1 MKNLRL
7 GTKLIGGFLIVALIV
22 GVVGAI
28 GWFGAVTLDNR
39 IEEIGEVR
47 LPSVS
52 NLLVIEV
59 EVFAIATAMRSLLS
73 PRLPVEIREQ
83 QFANIESSRRRIG
96 LAWDAFA
103 VLPQTDDEAV
113 MWNRFVPEYD
123 RLRELND
130 EFIAQV
136 RTADAIDI
144 QNPDAFEARVQGFVT
159 DHHVLMGRVTD
170 YMLTGDAFEGG
181 TDPTA
186 CNFGL
191 WLRSFRSGNPRI
203 NEILAVLPES
213 HDPFHFAVDTIQR
226 ELAAGNEQAALS
238 AFVNVMQPNAGATFE
253 QFDLLLAEAQA
264 AVEIFEELNDFGFT
278 DVVQQQDRV
287 KDMLTEIIE
296 LNEAVAAREVTD
308 AARDGNFVQA
318 SVVAGIIIGVLA
330 AIALGLLITRGIT
343 HPVSLGVAFAKR
355 IAAGDLTGTLDVDQ
369 KDEIGI
375 LAGAMREMTRKITEI
390 VQSVQQSSANVASG
404 SEQMS
409 STAQELSSGSA
420 EQAANAEEV
429 SSSMEEMSSNIS
441 QNSENAQETEQIAR
455 QSAADA
461 ENGGKAV
468 EQTVEAMKQ
477 IAEKISI
484 IEDIARNTNLL
495 ALNAA
500 IEAARAGD
508 HGKGFAVVASEVR
521 KLAERSQQAAG
532 EISNLSK
539 SSVEV
544 AESAGTMIARIVPN
558 IQRTAQLVEE
568 INAASKEQDSGANQI
583 NQAIL
588 QLDQVIQQNASASE
602 EMASMAE
609 ELASQAD
616 SLRETMEFFTIAGGS
631 TTGNG
636 GPRKAIAAG
645 PRAGAATSTAIRL
658 HDDGNENIDADDM
671 EDY

>member
-1 MKNLRL
+1 
-7 GTKLIGGFLIVALIV
+7 
-22 GVVGAI
+22 
-28 GWFGAVTLDNR
+28 
-39 IEEIGEVR
+39 
-47 LPSVS
+47 
-52 NLLVIEV
+52 
-59 EVFAIATAMRSLLS
+59 
-73 PRLPVEIREQ
+73 
-83 QFANIESSRRRIG
+83 
-96 LAWDAFA
+96 
-103 VLPQTDDEAV
+103 

-136 RTADAIDI
+136 RAADAIDI
-144 QNPDAFEARVQGFVT
+144 QNPDAFEARVQGFIT

-186 CNFGL
+186 CNFGM
-191 WLRSFRSGNPRI
+191 WLRGYRSSNPRI
-203 NEILAVLPES
+203 NEILAALPES

-226 ELAAGNEQAALS
+226 ELAAGNEQAALN
-238 AFVNVMQPNAGATFE
+238 AFVNVMQPNAGATFA
-253 QFDLLLAEAQA
+253 QFDRLLAEAQA
-264 AVEIFEELNDFGFT
+264 AVAIFEELNDFGFT

-296 LNEAVAAREVTD
+296 LNEAVAAQEVTD
-308 AARDGNFVQA
+308 AARDGNFVQT

-355 IAAGDLTGTLDVDQ
+355 IAAGDLTGTLDVEQ

-375 LAGAMREMTRKITEI
+375 LAEAMREMTRKITEI

-616 SLRETMEFFTIAGGS
+616 SLRETMEFFTITGS
-631 TTGNG
+631 SSVGNG

-645 PRAGAATSTAIRL
+645 SRTASAASTAIRL
-658 HDDGNENIDADDM
+658 HDGGNENIDADDT

>member
-1 MKNLRL
+1 MKNMRL
-7 GTKLIGGFLIVALIV
+7 GTKLIGGFLVVALIV

-28 GWFGAVTLDNR
+28 GWVGSMTLDNR

-73 PRLPVEIREQ
+73 PRLPVEIRQQ
-83 QFANIESSRRRIG
+83 QFDNIDASRRRIQI
-96 LAWDAFA
+96 AWDRFV
-103 VLPQTDDEAV
+103 VLPQTDEEAV
-113 MWNRFVPEYD
+113 MWNRFVPEFE
-123 RLRELND
+123 RLQDLNNQ
-130 EFIAQV
+130 FIEQV
-136 RTADAIDI
+136 RTVDAIDI
-144 QNPDAFEARVQGFVT
+144 QNPDAFEARVQGFIT
-159 DHHVLMGRVTD
+159 DHHVLMGRVNN
-170 YMLTGDAFEGG
+170 YMLTGEAFEGG

-186 CNFGL
+186 CNFGI
-191 WLRSFRSGNPRI
+191 WLRTFRSTNADI
-203 NEILAVLPES
+203 NRILADLPAS

-226 ELAAGNEQAALS
+226 ELAAGNQQAALD
-238 AFVNVMQPNAGATFE
+238 AFLNVMQPNAAATFE

-264 AVEIFEELNDFGFT
+264 AVEIFEDLNDFGFT

-287 KDMLTEIIE
+287 KDMLTEIID
-296 LNEAVAAREVTD
+296 LNEAVAAQEVAD
-308 AARDGNFVQA
+308 AARDGAIVQT
-318 SVVAGIIIGVLA
+318 SVTAGIIIGVLA
-330 AIALGLLITRGIT
+330 AVALGLIITRGIT

-355 IAAGDLTGTLDVDQ
+355 IAAGDLTGSLEVDQ
-369 KDEIGI
+369 KDEIGV
-375 LAGAMREMTRKITEI
+375 LAEAMRQMTHKITEI
-390 VQSVQQSSANVASG
+390 VQSVQQSATNVASG

-441 QNSENAQETEQIAR
+441 QNSENASETEQIAR

-461 ENGGKAV
+461 ESGGKAV
-468 EQTVEAMKQ
+468 EQTVVAMKQ
-477 IAEKISI
+477 IAEKIAI

-532 EISNLSK
+532 EISELSK
-539 SSVEV
+539 SSVQV
-544 AESAGTMIARIVPN
+544 AESAGEMIGRIVPG

-602 EMASMAE
+602 EMASMSE

-616 SLRETMEFFTIAGGS
+616 ALRETMEFFTVSESHRPLALTAS
-631 TTGNG
+631 TG
-636 GPRKAIAAG
+636 
-645 PRAGAATSTAIRL
+645 IRL
-658 HDDGNENIDADDM
+658 HQDSGNDA
-671 EDY
+671 EDEPDEY